1 MKKCRSNELY
11 TLLCLVVLKILLILL
26 DIFSNLLFMS
36 SKVQNTE
43 DINTLPLDQ
52 IYLDPNNYRFRDHAD
67 YVRIPDD
74 SITDELIQQRTRTF
88 LAGGS
93 RSRRGVLDLITS
105 MKKVGYQIVERIKV
119 KYLDE
124 KKYLVIEGNRRITA
138 LKLLEEDYLKNLDIG
153 RLDPKI
159 FENIPVDVTTGLG
172 NHEYYLLAGLNHI
185 GGKRKWP
192 AINIATYI
200 NDLVNNENWV
210 IEEVCETFGITKQQ
224 YVSYTRALNLIDLY
238 KDSEYGD
245 QFTSG
250 KFFIF
255 EEIVKK
261 PSIRDYFL
269 KWDRS
274 LDIPTDIE
282 NQSRLFSW
290 LSFSQDHVDIDNPES
305 DIVENPPIIN
315 QGRDVRQLDKIIKDS
330 KALKVMEEHGLTEAI
345 LGSDKVKKSQLNDA
359 INKID
364 KNISDI
370 VKHEKEIK
378 DNDRMKMISLIEQLD
393 TLTAKDEFKRH
404 SINPEEQKTVLVDF
418 KDEDSIHFTA
428 ISIDDYKCFKNVEF
442 KGLNKINVIAGG
454 NNSGKSTFLEAISIL
469 TNQNDLFSYYNLIRR
484 RGKFNPGKMSPLF
497 LDDETPDL
505 IKVSGVYDSVNCAVD
520 IFKTYENIEDYNKQ
534 EYIATLKSSSFFGS
548 HKSSSA
554 VRFYE
559 NGDLRSSYKELKSI
573 CNLTFSSP
581 FSFHEPENIVR
592 LYDKAVK
599 AKLDEQIIDFIKES
613 GLGDDITSIKLTNY
627 LDIWRFVVQQRK
639 KETFDLTSFG
649 DGMQRVFYIALHFA
663 AAENGIV
670 LIDEFENAIHY
681 SLLIR
686 YSSFIQ
692 KLANAFNVQVFLT
705 THSKECLD
713 AFVNNDID
721 NDQVSFFSVNQTN
734 KENKSYL
741 AIDGLDYQKMLNL
754 SFLDI
759 R

>member
-1 MKKCRSNELY
+1 
-11 TLLCLVVLKILLILL
+11 
-26 DIFSNLLFMS
+26 MS
-36 SKVQNTE
+36 SKEKNKGSGF
-43 DINTLPLDQ
+43 NTLPLEQ
-52 IYLDPNNYRFRDHAD
+52 IYLDPNNYRFRDHSD
-67 YVRIPDD
+67 YVMISEDRI
-74 SITDELIQQRTRTF
+74 SDEVIQQRTRSF
-88 LAGGS
+88 LAGGE
-93 RSRRGVLDLITS
+93 RSRRGVQDLITS

-124 KKYLVIEGNRRITA
+124 NKYLVIEGNRRITA
-138 LKLLEEDYLKNLDIG
+138 LNFLKEDYSKNLDIG
-153 RLDPKI
+153 QLDAKI
-159 FENIPVDVTTGLG
+159 FKNIPVDITTSLG

-200 NDLVNNENWV
+200 RDLVNNENWI

-224 YVSYTRALNLIDLY
+224 YVSYTRALNLIGLY

-269 KWDRS
+269 KWDR
-274 LDIPTDIE
+274 LNDLPTDIE
-282 NQSRLFSW
+282 NQSRLFAW
-290 LSFSQDHVDIDNPES
+290 LSYSHEHYDPDNPES
-305 DIVENPPIIN
+305 DIVEIPPIIN
-315 QGRDVRQLDKIIKDS
+315 QGRDVRELDKIIKDP
-330 KALKVMEEHGLTEAI
+330 KALKVMEDHGMTNAI

-364 KNISDI
+364 KNIRDI
-370 VKHEKEIK
+370 AKHEMQIK

-393 TLTAKDEFKRH
+393 LLTAKDDFKRQV
-404 SINPEEQKTVLVDF
+404 INPEEQKTVLFDF
-418 KDEDSIHFTA
+418 KDVDSIHFSE
-428 ISIDDYKCFKNVEF
+428 ISIDDYKCFKSVNF

-484 RGKFNPGKMSPLF
+484 RGKFNPDKMSPLF
-497 LDDETPDL
+497 LDSETPEL
-505 IKVSGVYDSVNCAVD
+505 IKISGVYDSVNCGVD
-520 IFKTYENIEDYNKQ
+520 IIKTYENIEDYNKQ
-534 EYIATLKSSSFFGS
+534 EYITTLESNSFYGS

-559 NGDLRSSYKELKSI
+559 NGDLRSSYEELKSI
-573 CNLTFSSP
+573 CNLTYSSP

-613 GLGDDITSIKLTNY
+613 GLGDDITGIKLTNY

-692 KLANAFNVQVFLT
+692 RLANAFNVQVFLT

-721 NDQVSFFSVNQTN
+721 NDQISFFSVNESS
-734 KENKSYL
+734 KKNKSYQ
-741 AIDGLDYQKMLNL
+741 AIDGLDYQRMLDL